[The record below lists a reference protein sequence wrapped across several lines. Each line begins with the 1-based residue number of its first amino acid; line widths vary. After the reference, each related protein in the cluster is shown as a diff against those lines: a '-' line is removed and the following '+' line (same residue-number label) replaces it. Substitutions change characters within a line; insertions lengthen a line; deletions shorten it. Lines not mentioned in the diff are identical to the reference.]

1 MRHLLLTGGSGHDVE
16 GTSAALVE
24 LLEGLGATTTVVDHP
39 AAAVD
44 ALRVAEDGVPRWDLV
59 SVNTL
64 RSATLAARDGRRAEH
79 GVDVLGPDELSV
91 IEQHVLGGGGLLAM
105 HTAVICFD
113 AAPTWR
119 RLVGGVWHWGRSG
132 HPPVGQVRVE
142 PTAAAAEH
150 PVTEGCRPFV
160 VEDELYRNLD
170 LDTDLVP
177 LLTGTTA
184 GRTHPVLWARHHGRG
199 RVVTDL
205 LGHGPASLRHPAHGA
220 LIAHAAGWA
229 ARTTVPSTS
238 DR

>member
-24 LLEGLGATTTVVDHP
+24 VLDAMGASTTVVEHP
-39 AAAVD
+39 TAAVD
-44 ALRVAEDGVPRWDLV
+44 ALRAAEDGARRWDLV

-79 GVDVLGPDELSV
+79 GVDLLGADELDV

-113 AAPTWR
+113 AAPIWR
-119 RLVGGVWHWGRSG
+119 RLVGGVWCWGRSE

-142 PTAAAAEH
+142 PTAAAAGH
-150 PVTEGCRPFV
+150 PVTEACRPFV
-160 VEDELYRNLD
+160 VEDELYGHLD
-170 LDTDLVP
+170 LGSDLVP

-184 GRTHPVLWARHHGRG
+184 EQTHPVLWARHHGGG

-205 LGHGPASLRHPAHGA
+205 LGHGPASLRHPAHRA
-220 LIAHAAGWA
+220 LIARAAGWA
-229 ARTTVPSTS
+229 ARTTAPSTS